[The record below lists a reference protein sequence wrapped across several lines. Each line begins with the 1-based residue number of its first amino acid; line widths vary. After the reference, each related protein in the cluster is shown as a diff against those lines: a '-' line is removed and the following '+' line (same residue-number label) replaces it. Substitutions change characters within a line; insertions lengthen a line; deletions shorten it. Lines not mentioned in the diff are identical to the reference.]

1 MSRFIL
7 LIILFCLS
15 PIFYSQVILSHSN
28 LPIISINTKDQNISD
43 DSRIIA
49 KMGIIDNEDINY
61 TSDEFN
67 NYNGRISIE
76 YRGTSSLLFPKKSY
90 SIETQDSIG
99 DNNNV
104 SLLGMPIEN
113 DWILYAPYGDRSFIR
128 NALTYYLYDKMGY
141 YSPKFRFCE
150 LLLNNEYMGI
160 YLLIEKIKRDKH
172 RIDIEEM
179 NIDDINLEDIS
190 GGYIIQVDRSSD
202 NKNKYWSSS
211 FNSISGDS
219 IYFQYI
225 YPKWD
230 NINNAQK
237 SYVQELIYNFESA
250 IINNNS
256 LDFHDIYDNLINVES
271 FIDYF
276 IISELSKNIDAYRFS
291 TYLYKNHDDIDKRIH
306 IGPVWDFN
314 WAYGNSTYCEADI
327 ISGWEVNTPCG
338 LYNPLWYSVL
348 TKDTLFNDLLK
359 CRWNS
364 LRMNI
369 LDEDNISFFIDSL
382 SINYREGFERDFSR
396 WKRKKHTEH
405 YQQII
410 NLKEWINKRIE
421 WLDNNI
427 LGTCQSENQIIDEPA
442 NLIMI
447 TDILG
452 RKTEE
457 KPNIVLFYIYDNGAI
472 ERKIIVK

>member
-7 LIILFCLS
+7 VVILLCLS
-15 PIFYSQVILSHSN
+15 PIHCQVILSHSN

-49 KMGIIDNEDINY
+49 KMGVIDNENINY
-61 TSDEFN
+61 TSDDFN

-76 YRGTSSLLFPKKSY
+76 HRGTSSLLFPKKSY

-141 YSPKFRFCE
+141 YSPKYRFCE

-160 YLLIEKIKRDKH
+160 YLLIEKIKRDKN

-179 NIDDINLEDIS
+179 NINDVEFEDIS
-190 GGYIIQVDRSSD
+190 GGYIIQIDRSSD
-202 NKNKYWSSS
+202 NKNKYWTSS
-211 FNSISGDS
+211 FNSSSGDS

-230 NINNAQK
+230 NINDYQK
-237 SYVQELIYNFESA
+237 SYVQELIYNFEAS
-250 IINNNS
+250 IIYNNN
-256 LDFHDIYDNLINVES
+256 LYLYNLYDNLINVES

-314 WAYGNSTYCEADI
+314 WAYGNSTFCEADI
-327 ISGWEVNTPCG
+327 TEGWEFNTSCG
-338 LYNPLWYSVL
+338 KYNPIWYSIL
-348 TKDTLFNDLLK
+348 TKDSVFNDLLK
-359 CRWNS
+359 CRWNH
-364 LRMNI
+364 LRREI
-369 LDEDNISFFIDSL
+369 VSIDNINSFIDSL
-382 SINYREGFERDFSR
+382 SNNYKEGFERDFLR
-396 WKRKKHTEH
+396 WKRKKNTDHH
-405 YQQII
+405 QQII
-410 NLKEWINKRIE
+410 NLKEWINKTIAE
-421 WLDNNI
+421 
-427 LGTCQSENQIIDEPA
+427 A
-442 NLIMI
+442 Y
-447 TDILG
+447 
-452 RKTEE
+452 
-457 KPNIVLFYIYDNGAI
+457 V
-472 ERKIIVK
+472 